1 MTPFKD
7 RRGTGM
13 ITPCHNRIENLNW
26 IRTSV
31 DSMQSSPDTN
41 QHFNRVFNFV
51 QKQSLIDFEFKAR
64 KQLFFLV
71 EEFTPKCKRR

>member
-1 MTPFKD
+1 
-7 RRGTGM
+7 
-13 ITPCHNRIENLNW
+13 
-26 IRTSV
+26 
-31 DSMQSSPDTN
+31 MQSSTDTN